1 MKEKQRIYSYRKF
14 KGIGLASAVI
24 GLAFLNSGLGATP
37 VHAESLTGDNVEHG
51 NTATVEEKPDKVV
64 LKTSE
69 EAGGG

>member
-24 GLAFLNSGLGATP
+24 GLAFFGTALDT
-37 VHAESLTGDNVEHG
+37 VHAESVAGNGVEHS
-51 NTATVEEKPDKVV
+51 NTIEEKPDKVV

>member
-1 MKEKQRIYSYRKF
+1 MKEKQRIYSYRKC

-24 GLAFLNSGLGATP
+24 GLAFFGTALDALEAQP
-37 VHAESLTGDNVEHG
+37 VHAESVTEHG
-51 NTATVEEKPDKVV
+51 DTNKVEEKPDKVV